1 MVVGPVS
8 THETLFAAQKIS
20 FDKGNYDKFSKGIE
34 FTRTVQIFLRTEQ
47 GAQAFMPAKDKLYVN
62 LTGAD
67 INLWQGLTI
76 DLVKL

>member
-1 MVVGPVS
+1 
-8 THETLFAAQKIS
+8 
-20 FDKGNYDKFSKGIE
+20 
-34 FTRTVQIFLRTEQ
+34 
-47 GAQAFMPAKDKLYVN
+47 MPAKDKLYVN